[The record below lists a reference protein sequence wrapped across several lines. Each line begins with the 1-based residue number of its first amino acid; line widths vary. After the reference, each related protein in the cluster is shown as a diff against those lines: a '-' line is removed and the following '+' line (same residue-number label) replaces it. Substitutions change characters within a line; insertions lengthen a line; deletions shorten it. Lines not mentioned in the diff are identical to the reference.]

1 MFIFHGQPLS
11 PDVAF
16 ADPETG
22 VQYPAN
28 WLRLAS
34 PEEREA
40 IGITE
45 APDPIPV
52 DQRFYWDTGIPKDH
66 GQLVEQ
72 WTAQTRA
79 TAGTLLQPTDWM
91 VIREADNGT
100 AIDADTKALRQAIR
114 DASGVK
120 VAAIEATTTT
130 DELAA
135 YVTSADYS
143 QWPPYPAPPADTLEF
158 SSGVATA

>member
-16 ADPETG
+16 TDPETG

-45 APDPIPV
+45 VPDPEPY
-52 DQRFYWDTGIPKDH
+52 DQRFYWGPGLPKDH

-72 WTAQTRA
+72 WTAQTRT

-100 AIDADTKALRQAIR
+100 ATPTDIKEWRQSIR
-114 DASGVK
+114 EATGAK
-120 VAAIEATTTT
+120 NTAIEATINT

-135 YVTSADYS
+135 YITGTDYPIWPLNPFS
-143 QWPPYPAPPADTLEF
+143 QQ
-158 SSGVATA
+158 GATVNDEIAES